1 MPRKRNA
8 SGRHLGGIRWL
19 PTLSLGVWQTVRAC
33 ACVFSLADSGLS
45 LWLVTALILD

>member
-1 MPRKRNA
+1 M
-8 SGRHLGGIRWL
+8 
-19 PTLSLGVWQTVRAC
+19 PTLSLGVWQTVR